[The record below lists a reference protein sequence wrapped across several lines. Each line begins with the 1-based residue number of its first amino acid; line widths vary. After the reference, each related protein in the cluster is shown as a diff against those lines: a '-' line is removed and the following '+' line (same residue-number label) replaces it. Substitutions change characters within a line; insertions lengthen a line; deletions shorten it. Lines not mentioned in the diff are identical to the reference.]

1 MTDFDLLMMIGEAE
15 DQYIMDSRRRPKKKP
30 KRKPPARTS

>member
-15 DQYIMDSRRRPKKKP
+15 DQYIMAWLWRSSAERAPCF
-30 KRKPPARTS
+30 